1 MKSECFRYRV
11 SGEWRNARRIYVA
24 DVELCYTLVLL
35 AEGNRKRVA
44 I

>member
-1 MKSECFRYRV
+1 MKSECFRYGV

-24 DVELCYTLVLL
+24 DVELLHISP
-35 AEGNRKRVA
+35 ARGGNRKRVA